1 MHEPDMDQRVQALA
15 PAILRG
21 LRRGIEKEGLRVR
34 PDGTLATTP
43 HPAGLGSP
51 LTHPRI
57 TTDFSEAQLELIT
70 GVHADIEAC
79 LAELT
84 ELHQV
89 VYQNLGDELV
99 WCASLPCK
107 LPADE
112 LIPIGRYGRSNL
124 GLMKHVYRQGLSHRY
139 GRRMQVVS
147 GIHYNFS
154 MPAEGWPVLHAFEGS
169 PGSLEMY
176 PDVRYLGLIRN
187 FKRHGW
193 LLILLL
199 GSSPVACASFVG
211 NRAHSLQAWGGTL
224 FGPGAT
230 SLRMGRLGY
239 QSEAQSD
246 LAVSFNNLAGYAEAL
261 ERGMRVPHPPYEAI
275 GLEEGG
281 EFRQLSTALLQI
293 ENEFY
298 GTIRPKRTIRRGQRP
313 LHALGERG
321 IEYVE
326 VRCLDVDPF
335 KPVGIDADAI
345 RMIDMFLL
353 HCLLADSP
361 PDSPAEIR
369 ANAGNQRAVAESGRD
384 PGTRLERAGEQVA
397 PADWGR
403 DLLRQ
408 CEPIAAAL
416 DRAFGGSDYVRVLSA
431 SEAGLRN
438 PDRLPSARVLRAVE
452 QDHGRSFPDFV
463 LAQSRR
469 HRDAL
474 SNAPLAPAAR
484 QRHQGLAAESLAE
497 AHRMEAAAD
506 VPFDAY
512 RRRYLGQSLL
522 SGRHF
527 DSTASGGESGPG
539 K

>member
-1 MHEPDMDQRVQALA
+1 MREVDIEQRVQALA

-34 PDGTLATTP
+34 PDGTLASTP
-43 HPAGLGSP
+43 HPAGLGSA

-70 GVHADIEAC
+70 GVHADIDAC
-79 LAELT
+79 LAELA

-89 VYQNLGDELV
+89 VYRSLDDELV
-99 WCASLPCK
+99 WGASMPCK
-107 LPADE
+107 LPADDR
-112 LIPIGRYGRSNL
+112 IPIARYGSSNL
-124 GLMKHVYRQGLSHRY
+124 GRMKLVYRKGLSHRY
-139 GRRMQVVS
+139 GPRMQVVS

-154 MPAEGWPVLHAFEGS
+154 IPAEAWSPLRELEAGS
-169 PGSLEMY
+169 CSLEMY
-176 PDVRYLGLIRN
+176 PDQRYMGLIRN
-187 FKRHGW
+187 FRRHAW
-193 LLILLL
+193 LLLLLL
-199 GSSPVACASFVG
+199 GTSPVACASFIG
-211 NRAHSLQAWGGTL
+211 NRAHALEAWETGTL

-239 QSEAQSD
+239 QSQAQSD
-246 LAVSFNNLAGYAEAL
+246 LAVSFNDLAGYAAAL
-261 ERGMRVPHPPYEAI
+261 DRAMRVPYPPYEAI

-298 GTIRPKRTIRRGQRP
+298 GTIRPKRTIARGERP
-313 LHALGERG
+313 LHALGDRG

-345 RMIDMFLL
+345 RLLDVFLL
-353 HCLLADSP
+353 HCLLSDSP
-361 PDSPAEIR
+361 RDSPAEIR
-369 ANAGNQRAVAESGRD
+369 AAAGNQRSVAEAGRD
-384 PGTRLERAGEQVA
+384 PGTRLDRAGEHVA
-397 PADWGR
+397 PAEWGCTP
-403 DLLRQ
+403 LRQ

-416 DRAFGGSDYVRVLSA
+416 DRAFGGTDYARVLQASDSA
-431 SEAGLRN
+431 LRN
-438 PDRLPSARVLRAVE
+438 PDTLPSAGVLRAVE

-474 SNAPLAPAAR
+474 SNPPLGAAASER
-484 QRHQGLAAESLAE
+484 YATLAAESLAE
-497 AHRMEAAAD
+497 ERRMEAADD
-506 VPFDAY
+506 VPFDTY
-512 RRRYLGQSLL
+512 RRRYLAQSLL

-527 DSTASGGESGPG
+527 GSPG
-539 K
+539 